1 MISLGVSDYYFGV
14 GIVVFV
20 CLDSFEVL
28 WASVIFSVTF
38 SVVGMLGIF
47 CSYTLGLLGFCST
60 GSGVIFSFFLFS
72 ADYYMSFGALG
83 VCSLIFGVPNVYY
96 TLDFLLLGV
105 FDVYATYFGLFCIYL
120 TSFWL
125 FYTVSFGL
133 F

>member
-1 MISLGVSDYYFGV
+1 LISLGVSDYYFGV

-60 GSGVIFSFFLFS
+60 GSGVIFS

-120 TSFWL
+120 TSF
-125 FYTVSFGL
+125 
-133 F
+133 